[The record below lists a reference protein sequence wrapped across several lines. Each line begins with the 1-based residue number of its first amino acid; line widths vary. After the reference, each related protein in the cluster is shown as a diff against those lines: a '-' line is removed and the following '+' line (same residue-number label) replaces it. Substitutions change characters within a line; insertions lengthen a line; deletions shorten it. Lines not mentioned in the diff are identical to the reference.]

1 MRTQRALVA
10 SNPRRFGRARAMTLD
25 AAVEPRRTL
34 TDDLQLFA
42 ATFAG
47 GFVFVSILIG

>member
-10 SNPRRFGRARAMTLD
+10 ANPRHFGRARAVALEATPAD
-25 AAVEPRRTL
+25 RTL
-34 TDDLQLFA
+34 SEDLQLFA

>member
-10 SNPRRFGRARAMTLD
+10 ANPRRFGRARAFAL
-25 AAVEPRRTL
+25 AAPAEQAASL
-34 TDDLQLFA
+34 SDDFKLFA